1 MTLKSNYRICG
12 RSPLR
17 VTYVLLLAALM
28 FAISLSL
35 SACAK
40 KTADEKDVIAYV
52 NKEPIY
58 RSDLKRDIAMRAKFD
73 PEFKLTPETES
84 EQLDA
89 MIDRK
94 IIVKYAMEQGLAR
107 DERFVSTIRTIWEH
121 TLIRDFIEYKKKQ
134 LQDYLFA
141 TDDDIKKYYDN
152 MSYKAT
158 FMVFKSRDKALA
170 DAAYAKYLQDKDT
183 SSWQIVGPIGY
194 DDVGP
199 IPLLDA
205 FEMGEGEVGRFTN
218 EPNYYIIEVSG
229 KEKFELAPLDSIKAE
244 IEPRVILMKEKR
256 LFEEW
261 LKEQKKTSKITI
273 RTA

>member
-1 MTLKSNYRICG
+1 
-12 RSPLR
+12 
-17 VTYVLLLAALM
+17 
-28 FAISLSL
+28 LSL

-40 KTADEKDVIAYV
+40 SPAKDKDIVAYV
-52 NKEPIY
+52 NKDPIY
-58 RSDLKRDIAMRAKFD
+58 KSDLKRDIALRAKFD

-94 IIVKYAMEQGLAR
+94 IIIQYAMEKGLAR
-107 DERFVSTIRTIWEH
+107 EESFVTTIRTIWEH

-141 TDDDIKKYYDN
+141 TDEDIRKYYDN
-152 MSYKAT
+152 MSNRVT
-158 FMVFKSRDKALA
+158 FKVYRSRDKASC
-170 DAAYAKYLQDKDT
+170 DAAYDRYIKDKDT
-183 SSWQIVGPIGY
+183 SGWLTVGPMRY

-205 FEMGEGEVGRFTN
+205 FTMEMGEVGRFTD
-218 EPNYYIIEVSG
+218 EPNYYVIAVEG
-229 KEKFELAPLDSIKAE
+229 KEKLEIAPLDSIKDE
-244 IEPRVILMKEKR
+244 VEKRVISMKEKR

-261 LKEQKKTSKITI
+261 LKEQKKASKITI
-273 RTA
+273 KAA